1 MKVSAEDVKHIAQLS
16 RLTVPASEMDVF
28 TEQFNQILNYADILE
43 KVDTAGIEPTFSI
56 LPLYNV
62 LREDEPQ
69 PGVTHEDALK
79 NAPAVHNDGFKV
91 PRVIE

>member
-1 MKVSAEDVKHIAQLS
+1 MKVTEKDVAYIAALS
-16 RLTVPASEMDVF
+16 RLEISESEMPKF

-43 KVDTAGIEPTFSI
+43 KVDTAGIEPTFSL

-69 PGVTHEDALK
+69 PGVTHENALK
-79 NAPAVHNDGFKV
+79 NAPAVHNGGFKV

>member
-1 MKVSAEDVKHIAQLS
+1 MKVTEKDVKYIAGLS
-16 RLTVPASEMDVF
+16 RLESSESEMPKI

-43 KVDTAGIEPTFSI
+43 KVDTTGIEPTFSI

-62 LREDEPQ
+62 LREDEPR
-69 PGVTHEDALK
+69 PGVTHEEALE

>member
-1 MKVSAEDVKHIAQLS
+1 MKVTEKDVRYIAELS
-16 RLTVPASEMDVF
+16 RLEISEEEMPMF
-28 TEQFNQILNYADILE
+28 TEQFNQILEYADILE

-62 LREDEPQ
+62 MREDEVV
-69 PGVTHEDALK
+69 PGVSHDEAMK

-91 PRVIE
+91 PRVIG

>member
-1 MKVSAEDVKHIAQLS
+1 MKVTEKDVKYIASLS
-16 RLTVPASEMDVF
+16 RLEISESEMPKF

-43 KVDTAGIEPTFSI
+43 KVDTTGIEPTFSI

-62 LREDEPQ
+62 LREDEPRL
-69 PGVTHEDALK
+69 GVTHEEALE
-79 NAPAVHNDGFKV
+79 NAPAVYNDGFKV

>member
-1 MKVSAEDVKHIAQLS
+1 MYATLPNS
-16 RLTVPASEMDVF
+16 PAWKF
-28 TEQFNQILNYADILE
+28 PKRKCPT
-43 KVDTAGIEPTFSI
+43 GIEPTFSI

-62 LREDEPQ
+62 MREDEVK
-69 PGVTHEDALK
+69 PGVSHEEAMK

>member
-1 MKVSAEDVKHIAQLS
+1 MKVTEKDVKYIAALS
-16 RLTVPASEMDVF
+16 RLEISDEEMPKF
-28 TEQFNQILNYADILE
+28 TEQFNQILNY
-43 KVDTAGIEPTFSI
+43 VDTTGIEPTFSI

-62 LREDEPQ
+62 LREDVPQ
-69 PGVTHEDALK
+69 EGVAHEDALK

>member
-1 MKVSAEDVKHIAQLS
+1 MKVTEKDVRYIAERS
-16 RLTVPASEMDVF
+16 RLEISEEEMPMF
-28 TEQFNQILNYADILE
+28 TEQFNQILEYADILE

-62 LREDEPQ
+62 MREDEVV
-69 PGVTHEDALK
+69 PGVSHDEAMK

-91 PRVIE
+91 PRVIG

>member
-1 MKVSAEDVKHIAQLS
+1 MKVTEKDVAYIAALS
-16 RLTVPASEMDVF
+16 RLEISESEMPKF

-56 LPLYNV
+56 LPWYNV
-62 LREDEPQ
+62 RREDEPQ
-69 PGVTHEDALK
+69 PGVTHENALK
-79 NAPAVHNDGFKV
+79 NAPAVHNGGFKV

>member
-1 MKVSAEDVKHIAQLS
+1 MKVPVIDVRYSAELS
-16 RLTVPASEMDVF
+16 RLEISEEEMPMF
-28 TEQFNQILNYADILE
+28 TEQFNQILEYADILE

-62 LREDEPQ
+62 MREDEVV
-69 PGVTHEDALK
+69 PGVSHDEAMK

-91 PRVIE
+91 PRVIG

>member
-1 MKVSAEDVKHIAQLS
+1 MRKCPSLQNSSIS
-16 RLTVPASEMDVF
+16 
-28 TEQFNQILNYADILE
+28 
-43 KVDTAGIEPTFSI
+43 DTTGIEPTFSI

-62 LREDEPQ
+62 LREDVPQ
-69 PGVTHEDALK
+69 EGVAHEDALK